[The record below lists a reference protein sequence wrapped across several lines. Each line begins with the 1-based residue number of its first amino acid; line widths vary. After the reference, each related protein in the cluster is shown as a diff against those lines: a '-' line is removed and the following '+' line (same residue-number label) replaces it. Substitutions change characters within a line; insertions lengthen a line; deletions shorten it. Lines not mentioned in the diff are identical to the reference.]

1 MAKEVTAPR
10 TSILIRTKKNEYSDT
25 KLCNILLLI
34 FSRFRKGKHRTKHDF
49 QSFALLIENP
59 TENLARR
66 DVFIRRLPAALT
78 FLRQHWPCE
87 VVTCHLHRRS
97 WRRRQKGG
105 TKRGNPTRFANFA
118 PLPSARGTLKI
129 GLTYKS
135 VWNNAA
141 SAWNVRASASER
153 ELGRANKRAIK

>member
-97 WRRRQKGG
+97 IVAEA
-105 TKRGNPTRFANFA
+105 TKRRNETRESDEVRK
-118 PLPSARGTLKI
+118 LR
-129 GLTYKS
+129 
-135 VWNNAA
+135 AA
-141 SAWNVRASASER
+141 SLRPWNFEDRSD
-153 ELGRANKRAIK
+153 L